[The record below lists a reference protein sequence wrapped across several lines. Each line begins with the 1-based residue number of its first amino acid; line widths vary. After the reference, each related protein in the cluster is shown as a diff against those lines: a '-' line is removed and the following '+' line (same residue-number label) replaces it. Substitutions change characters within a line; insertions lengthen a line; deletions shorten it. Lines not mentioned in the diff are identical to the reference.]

1 LRSFN
6 QSVPPDLEVF
16 NIWCHKKPVT
26 VQFRLKISEIEGPPA
41 GVIPR
46 GRKACA
52 YAKGGTETLAI
63 FYHDPG
69 HEDGFMEQVK
79 TEARQLWSGANVAG
93 ENLRFNLL

>member
-1 LRSFN
+1 M
-6 QSVPPDLEVF
+6 PPDLRVF
-16 NIWCHKKPVT
+16 NIRCHKKLVT
-26 VQFRLKISEIEGPPA
+26 IEFRSQISEMEGPLS

-46 GRKACA
+46 GRKAR
-52 YAKGGTETLAI
+52 AKAKAGAKTLAI